1 MLFAFI
7 VIVVVVA
14 FYLFHFRN
22 CKLNNKNNNK
32 YNCDFWPVWALVSG
46 PRAHN
51 EFNCCGYLIE
61 CINNTVMQEY
71 GEAHM

>member
-14 FYLFHFRN
+14 FYLFHFQN
-22 CKLNNKNNNK
+22 CKLNNNKNNNK

-61 CINNTVMQEY
+61 CINNTVMQE
-71 GEAHM
+71 